1 MLVDLARYPIGW
13 GREWRLDGQ
22 PLLRHS
28 REAQAEIPVLLLHGL
43 GSTRAVFVALRR
55 ELRNR
60 GFHHVESATYSPL
73 IRDVRTAAQLLA
85 DRVQQVRERSG
96 QDRIHIVGHSL
107 GGLIA
112 RYYVQ
117 RLGGDAYVDVLVTVG
132 TPHQGTHAARLL
144 APLPV
149 ARQLHPN
156 SALIHELAA
165 PVSDC
170 RTRFVAI
177 YSDFDEAIIPV
188 RYARIDH
195 PDLQVRN
202 ILVNG
207 IGHLALPRHR
217 SVIRAI
223 CTEFTHVDGVQP
235 GGHADRTAHTA
246 PSTTPLLSTPLATPL
261 ASPLPA
267 PVTRTGKSQRRRK
280 PDSKPGKSGS

>member
-1 MLVDLARYPIGW
+1 M
-13 GREWRLDGQ
+13 
-22 PLLRHS
+22 
-28 REAQAEIPVLLLHGL
+28 LLHGL
-43 GSTRAVFVALRR
+43 GSTCAVFAALRR
-55 ELRNR
+55 ELRNH

-73 IRDVRTAAQLLA
+73 IRDARTAAQLLA
-85 DRVQQVRERSG
+85 ERVQEIRERSG

-117 RLGGDAYVDVLVTVG
+117 RLGGDAYVDILITVG

-149 ARQLHPN
+149 TRQLHPN
-156 SALIHELAA
+156 SPLIHELAA
-165 PVSDC
+165 PAPGC

-177 YSDFDEAIIPV
+177 YSDFDEAIIPA

-202 ILVNG
+202 ILVNS

-235 GGHADRTAHTA
+235 GTGHADRSAHTA
-246 PSTTPLLSTPLATPL
+246 PDTARS
-261 ASPLPA
+261 LPA
-267 PVTRTGKSQRRRK
+267 PSSRSRVSQPRRK
-280 PDSKPGKSGS
+280 ARRAGS